1 MGDEGRIYVAEDI
14 VPAYRSLLPHADL
27 ILPNA
32 FEAELLSEQKITDML
47 SLVSAITKLHLTYQI
62 PHIIVTSLRI
72 SPKSGRRMSNTET
85 DTLVVV
91 GSSCTSDGSP
101 RIFKVDAP
109 SLPIFFSGTGD
120 MFAALIACRLREATI
135 NFTFNPKDAPSET
148 NSTPH
153 LLSTRSWMPP
163 DAVPATETPLA
174 KATEKVLRS
183 MHAVL
188 VKTAEARSESLSY
201 GNRGNVGR
209 TKLGLDDLTDEE
221 AGLNDE
227 EKKQRHLRRTKA
239 SEVRVVKYV
248 DEMRNPPETG
258 GVQFLARPVEIAA
271 ADGDARR

>member
-32 FEAELLSEQKITDML
+32 FEAELLTEQKITDMP
-47 SLVSAITKLHLTYQI
+47 SLVSAITKLHKTYLI
-62 PHIIVTSLRI
+62 PHIVVTSLRI

-101 RIFKVDAP
+101 RIFKVEAP

-120 MFAALIACRLREATI
+120 MFAALMACRLREATT
-135 NFTFNPKDAPSET
+135 NFTFNPKDAPGET
-148 NSTPH
+148 NNIPS
-153 LLSTRSWMPP
+153 LLSSRSWMPP

-174 KATEKVLRS
+174 KATEKVLIS

-188 VKTAEARSESLSY
+188 VKTAEARSESLSH

-209 TKLGLDDLTDEE
+209 VKLGLDDLNEEE
-221 AGLNDE
+221 AGLNEE
-227 EKKQRHLRRTKA
+227 EKKQRHSRRTKA

-248 DEMRNPPETG
+248 DEMRNPPDTQ
-258 GVQFLARPVEIAA
+258 GVQFRAHGVELA
-271 ADGDARR
+271 ADEGAER